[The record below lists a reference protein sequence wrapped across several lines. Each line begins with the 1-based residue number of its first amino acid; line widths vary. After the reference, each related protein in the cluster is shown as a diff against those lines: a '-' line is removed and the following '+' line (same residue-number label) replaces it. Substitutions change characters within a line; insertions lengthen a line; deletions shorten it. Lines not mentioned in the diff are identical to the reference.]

1 MKKDNIEDLFN
12 TLKDKIDFEEPNKG
26 HQQRFLEKLNA
37 TNGITPL
44 VAKKN
49 YSWLQIT
56 SIAAAITL
64 LLTVGVFQFNSANSI
79 DEKVAK
85 ISPEASKT
93 QFYFANLIEE
103 QIKDL
108 NSEKTPETERIIND
122 TMFQLKKLQLD
133 YIKIEQD
140 LLNGGNSKL
149 ILSAMITNFQTRI
162 ELLNEVMV
170 QIENIKS
177 IKNTNN
183 ANYTI

>member
-1 MKKDNIEDLFN
+1 MKKDNIKDLFN
-12 TLKDKIDFEEPNKG
+12 KLQDKMDFEEPNEG
-26 HQQRFLEKLNA
+26 HQHRFLEKLNA

-49 YSWLQIT
+49 YSWLRIT

-64 LLTVGVFQFNSANSI
+64 LLTVGVFQFNNSKTI
-79 DEKVAK
+79 DEKLAE
-85 ISPEASKT
+85 ISPEASNT

-103 QIKDL
+103 QIRAL
-108 NSEKTPETERIIND
+108 NSEKSPETERIIND

-133 YIKIEQD
+133 YAKIEQD

-149 ILSAMITNFQTRI
+149 ILSAMILNFQTRI
-162 ELLNEVMV
+162 ELLNEVMI